1 MEPLKKVNF
10 IAVHHSQRKIDSI
23 KRIRDLHIRINKWE
37 DIGYHYLIDKK
48 GKIHVGRSEKFIG
61 AHVFGHNKNSIGI
74 CLIGNFDE
82 EKQETNNRI
91 QELRMRLQV
100 IQAEAVKMVNSTQK
114 LTEGI
119 KIAVLQGTV
128 DASEYQINFFENIIK
143 MIANFRKKIDS
154 AVTWLQGSNTR
165 AQKKNFWS
173 QYKKKGASFLLS
185 GESYSQRSAG

>member
-61 AHVFGHNKNSIGI
+61 AHVFGHNKNSVGI

-82 EKQETNNRI
+82 EKPTKKQ
-91 QELRMRLQV
+91 
-100 IQAEAVKMVNSTQK
+100 
-114 LTEGI
+114 I
-119 KIAVLQGTV
+119 KTL
-128 DASEYQINFFENIIK
+128 INFLKERIK
-143 MIANFRKKIDS
+143 
-154 AVTWLQGSNTR
+154 
-165 AQKKNFWS
+165 
-173 QYKKKGASFLLS
+173 QYKIRKEDILGHREFS
-185 GESYSQRSAG
+185 GVTKTCPGKFMDMEKIREII

>member
-82 EKQETNNRI
+82 EKQTKK
-91 QELRMRLQV
+91 Q
-100 IQAEAVKMVNSTQK
+100 
-114 LTEGI
+114 I
-119 KIAVLQGTV
+119 KTL
-128 DASEYQINFFENIIK
+128 INFLKERIK
-143 MIANFRKKIDS
+143 
-154 AVTWLQGSNTR
+154 
-165 AQKKNFWS
+165 
-173 QYKKKGASFLLS
+173 QYKIRKEDILGHREFS
-185 GESYSQRSAG
+185 GVTKTCPGKFMDMEKIREII

>member
-82 EKQETNNRI
+82 EKLAKNQIRT
-91 QELRMRLQV
+91 L
-100 IQAEAVKMVNSTQK
+100 
-114 LTEGI
+114 I
-119 KIAVLQGTV
+119 KFLKNKIKKFKIPIKNILGHREFSGVTKTCPGKFV
-128 DASEYQINFFENIIK
+128 D
-143 MIANFRKKIDS
+143 MKKIREIIS
-154 AVTWLQGSNTR
+154 RQN
-165 AQKKNFWS
+165 
-173 QYKKKGASFLLS
+173 
-185 GESYSQRSAG
+185 

>member
-82 EKQETNNRI
+82 EKPTKKQ
-91 QELRMRLQV
+91 
-100 IQAEAVKMVNSTQK
+100 
-114 LTEGI
+114 I
-119 KIAVLQGTV
+119 KTL
-128 DASEYQINFFENIIK
+128 INFLKERIK
-143 MIANFRKKIDS
+143 
-154 AVTWLQGSNTR
+154 
-165 AQKKNFWS
+165 
-173 QYKKKGASFLLS
+173 QYKIRKEDILGHREFSGATKTCPGKFVDMDKIR
-185 GESYSQRSAG
+185 EII

>member
-61 AHVFGHNKNSIGI
+61 AHVFGHNKNSVGI

-82 EKQETNNRI
+82 EKPTKRQIRI
-91 QELRMRLQV
+91 L
-100 IQAEAVKMVNSTQK
+100 
-114 LTEGI
+114 I
-119 KIAVLQGTV
+119 KFLKNKIKKFKIPIKNILGHREFSGVTKTCPGKFV
-128 DASEYQINFFENIIK
+128 DMEKIREIISK
-143 MIANFRKKIDS
+143 
-154 AVTWLQGSNTR
+154 
-165 AQKKNFWS
+165 
-173 QYKKKGASFLLS
+173 
-185 GESYSQRSAG
+185 